1 MENRRS
7 FLGKLT
13 GSVSLLAFGGG
24 VNIKLNAQALNIKT
38 AKIKA
43 VKPVVIS
50 TWDVGLKANVE
61 AWKTLSNG
69 GSALDAAENGVK
81 VIESSVNCC
90 VGLGG
95 NPDRTGIVT
104 LDACIMDHQFNCGA
118 VAGLERIKHP
128 ISVARKVMEKTPH
141 VFLIGEG
148 AQQFALQE
156 GFPLESSEL
165 SKEALKEYNKFLK
178 NGKYKPQ
185 INIENTGNLQDG
197 KSESDANYHTGG
209 PLNHDTISMLVLDSN
224 GNLSGSCTTSGMKHK
239 MRGRVG
245 DSPIIGAALFVDNE
259 VGACA
264 ATGQGE
270 DVIRI
275 AGSNYV
281 VEQMRNG
288 ATPQQACK
296 NAIER
301 IVKIKGD
308 GHKDIQ
314 VAFIAI
320 NNNGEVGAYCIQ
332 PDFSYAVKTETE
344 EQLITPE
351 SYIKGRKS
359 R

>member
-13 GSVSLLAFGGG
+13 ASVSLYVFGAGL
-24 VNIKLNAQALNIKT
+24 KTSLNAKT
-38 AKIKA
+38 LKIKSNQT
-43 VKPVVIS
+43 KPDYPIVIS
-50 TWDVGLKANVE
+50 TWEVGLKANNE
-61 AWKTLSNG
+61 AWKTLSSG
-69 GSALDAAENGVK
+69 GSALDAVENGVK
-81 VIESSVNCC
+81 IIENSINCC

-128 ISVARKVMEKTPH
+128 ISVARKVMENTPH

-156 GFPLESSEL
+156 GFTLESGNL
-165 SKEALKEYNKFLK
+165 SKEAQKEYKKFLK

-185 INIENTGNLQDG
+185 INIENSGNIQADKLEKD
-197 KSESDANYHTGG
+197 ESYNTGG
-209 PLNHDTISMLVLDSN
+209 PLNHDTIAMLAIDSN

-288 ATPQQACK
+288 ISPGQACK

-308 GHKDIQ
+308 AHKDIQ

-320 NNNGEVGAYCIQ
+320 NNKGEVGAYCIQ
-332 PDFSYAVKTETE
+332 PDFNYAIKTISE
-344 EQLITPE
+344 ERLIVPE
-351 SYIKGRKS
+351 SYIKVVS
-359 R
+359 SE